1 MVMVVLVFVGFNVF
15 TRLVVVVMM
24 VITYPQEL
32 HDNDNGNG
40 FLLPE
45 KEKRKLPVRTMEHY
59 IGIVVA
65 TSITRCWKCPH
76 CCCSQ
81 GIVHGA
87 GATSQPI
94 FRITSGTDC
103 KSTFQS
109 TRLSNHEIMDALP
122 EEDGGGAVAPPGPV
136 GFTSVSGAK

>member
-1 MVMVVLVFVGFNVF
+1 MVMVVLVFVGLNVF
-15 TRLVVVVMM
+15 TRLVVVVVM

-87 GATSQPI
+87 GATV
-94 FRITSGTDC
+94 
-103 KSTFQS
+103 
-109 TRLSNHEIMDALP
+109 RLSPFSELLP
-122 EEDGGGAVAPPGPV
+122 VQIANQLFSPQ
-136 GFTSVSGAK
+136 GFRTMK